1 MSAAPRAIQTLTLS
15 AYFSLI
21 GILVIWYGYTAPAP
35 IWLAIMLIPL
45 AFPLR
50 GLLGGRAYTYAWT
63 SLLILAYF
71 IHGVVEAWAS
81 PPTRLLASLEI
92 IATVLVYLGTVMYPR
107 AVKRAEKAQ
116 AGSKP
121 DQH

>member
-1 MSAAPRAIQTLTLS
+1 MSAAPGAIQTLTLS

-21 GILVIWYGYTAPAP
+21 GVLIIWYGYTTPAP
-35 IWLAIMLIPL
+35 VWLAIMLIPL

-63 SLLILAYF
+63 SLLVLAYF
-71 IHGVVEAWAS
+71 IHGVVEAWAN
-81 PPTRLLASLEI
+81 PQTRVLASLEI
-92 IATVLVYLGTVMYPR
+92 VATVLVYLGTVMYPR
-107 AVKRAEKAQ
+107 AAKRAQQAL

-121 DQH
+121 DQS